1 MQLSPHRNPWGNM
14 RPDIHRALL
23 AVLLIT
29 FGSATTTAA
38 QTKARYRAP
47 RNEYGQADLRGV
59 WNFNSDVPL
68 ERPKA
73 FADKKFFTREE
84 LAKEAQARETGLDQ
98 VSKLAP
104 VEIVDRHW
112 LDYRAQVENLRTSLI
127 IYPENGRVPQ
137 LLPGVQRTNLLQA
150 ISDMKGTR
158 PVRFLFG
165 GIGKDGPE
173 DRGLAERCIAGANT
187 RPPYTPGFDS
197 NYVQIFQN
205 ADHVVLVGD
214 GSINAIRIVPLD
226 GRPHLRDNMRTW
238 SGDSRG
244 HWDGDTLVIETK
256 NFNGRMQSFA
266 DAGTSAELIVTERFT
281 RVSDKVIEYEATV
294 VDPKT
299 FTDKIVMAFPMGLA
313 DVQMFESACHEGNYS
328 MPLTLS
334 GARKEEQDAAKK

>member
-1 MQLSPHRNPWGNM
+1 MQLSQHTPWGNM
-14 RPDIHRALL
+14 RSDSYRSLFAL
-23 AVLLIT
+23 LLIT
-29 FGSATTTAA
+29 VVSATAAA
-38 QTKARYRAP
+38 QTSTKYKAP
-47 RNEYGQADLRGV
+47 RNEYGQPDLRGV

-84 LAKEAQARETGLDQ
+84 LAKEAQARESGLDQ

-127 IYPENGRVPQ
+127 VYPENGRVPALQ
-137 LLPGVQRTNLLQA
+137 PGVTRTNLLQA
-150 ISDMKGTR
+150 INDVKGTR

-173 DRGLAERCIAGANT
+173 DRGLAERCIASGNT
-187 RPPYTPGFDS
+187 RAPYTPGFDS

-214 GSINAIRIVPLD
+214 GSIHATRIVPLD
-226 GRPHLRDNMRTW
+226 GRPRLRDTIRSW

-244 HWDGDTLVIETK
+244 RWDGDTLVIETK

-266 DAGTSAELIVTERFT
+266 DAGTSHDLSVTERFT

-299 FTDKIVMAFPMGLA
+299 FTDKVVIAFPMALTDA
-313 DVQMFESACHEGNYS
+313 QMFESACHEGNYS
-328 MPLTLS
+328 MPLTLA
-334 GARKEEQDAAKK
+334 GARKEEQDAK